1 MRRLALLLPA
11 LLIACSAPAERTKP
25 VTNPV
30 VYFEIP
36 VTDIDRASA
45 FYEAVLG
52 YSLTR
57 QTIDGYA
64 MALFPA
70 VDGAGASGALA
81 QGDVYVPAKTGP
93 IVYFGVDDIDAVQAR
108 AVAQGGKLLLK
119 KQPVGDALFV
129 GEIEDSEGNRIG
141 LSEAASLERP

>member
-1 MRRLALLLPA
+1 M
-11 LLIACSAPAERTKP
+11 
-25 VTNPV
+25 TNPV

-36 VTDIDRASA
+36 VADLDRASA

-52 YSLTR
+52 YKLTR

-70 VDGAGASGALA
+70 ADGAGASGALA

-93 IVYFGVDDIDAVQAR
+93 IVYFGVDDIEAVQAR

-119 KQPVGDALFV
+119 KQPAGDAIFV

-141 LSEAASLERP
+141 LSEAAPT

>member
-1 MRRLALLLPA
+1 MRWLALLLPA
-11 LLIACSAPAERTKP
+11 LLIACGVPAERTKP

-36 VTDIDRASA
+36 VADLDRASA
-45 FYEAVLG
+45 FYTAVFG
-52 YSLTR
+52 HRLTR

-70 VDGAGASGALA
+70 AADGAGASGALA
-81 QGDVYVPAKTGP
+81 KGDVYVPARTGP
-93 IVYFGVDDIDAVQAR
+93 IVYFGVDDIAAVQAR
-108 AVAQGGKLLLK
+108 AMAAGGKVLLK

-141 LSEAASLERP
+141 LSEAAP

>member
-36 VTDIDRASA
+36 VADIDRAAA
-45 FYEAVLG
+45 FYQAVFG

-70 VDGAGASGALA
+70 ADGVAGASGALA
-81 QGDVYVPAKTGP
+81 MGDVYVPAKAGP
-93 IVYFGVDDIDAVQAR
+93 IVYFGVDDIETVQAR

-119 KQPVGDALFV
+119 KQSIGAVGFV

-141 LSEAASLERP
+141 LSATE